1 MIPTIEVD
9 VGLPTPAYEQI
20 RAQIVGHV
28 AAGTLRPGD
37 RLPTVRSLGADL
49 GIATNTV
56 ARAYRELE
64 SLGVVASRRRVGTVV
79 TAVEH
84 PPEDLQRAARDFAQA
99 ALVAG
104 LDEAATLDLVRG
116 ALSAMRTR

>member
-9 VGLPTPAYEQI
+9 VGLPTPVYEQI
-20 RAQIVGHV
+20 RAQIVGHI

-37 RLPTVRSLGADL
+37 RLPTVRSLAADL
-49 GIATNTV
+49 GIATNTA

-79 TAVEH
+79 TAVTH
-84 PPEDLQRAARDFAQA
+84 PPEDLQRAARAYVQA
-99 ALVAG
+99 AFAAG
-104 LDEAATLDLVRG
+104 LDEAATIDLVRG
-116 ALSAMRTR
+116 AVSVMRTR